1 MEANAEQ
8 QISEEVYDFLH
19 IRDDAQVKK
28 HLAIDGIQKLILNAK
43 IAWWFVRKNSLICL
57 TLQIQQTEKTTR
69 KNFVGH

>member
-43 IAWWFVRKNSLICL
+43 IAW
-57 TLQIQQTEKTTR
+57 
-69 KNFVGH
+69 